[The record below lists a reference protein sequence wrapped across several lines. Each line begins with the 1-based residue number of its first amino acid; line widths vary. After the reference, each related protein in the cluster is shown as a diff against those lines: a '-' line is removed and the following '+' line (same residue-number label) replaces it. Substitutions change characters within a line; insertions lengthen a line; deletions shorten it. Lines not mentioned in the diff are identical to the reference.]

1 MMVIDRENL
10 FFFYNEDDGGGC
22 NHDVNDGC
30 DCGIY
35 DNNND
40 DINNSNHGLMDY
52 CDSGDNDNCDE
63 RVFGSVVAFVFQSVF
78 AQKDIYIYILFLS
91 LTHQNDKKNTKKLI

>member
-10 FFFYNEDDGGGC
+10 FFFYNENDGGGC
-22 NHDVNDGC
+22 NNDVNDGC

-35 DNNND
+35 DNNNN

-78 AQKDIYIYILFLS
+78 AQKDIYIYIYIYYFC
-91 LTHQNDKKNTKKLI
+91 H